1 MYNNQHM
8 HSNELNNPQNA
19 GSGSAGKKKDR
30 SRDRDKSMR
39 NSTTNLPNQT
49 KVI

>member
-1 MYNNQHM
+1 M

-19 GSGSAGKKKDR
+19 GSGSGAGKKKDR

-39 NSTTNLPNQT
+39 NSTTNLSNQT